1 MRKGNK
7 GDRISLKMD
16 ELTAMLYQVKD
27 TMEHVYEEP
36 SQEAIFHI
44 DELIVAI
51 DELET
56 IRTGSF
62 Q

>member
-1 MRKGNK
+1 MKKGIK
-7 GDRISLKMD
+7 GDKISLKMT
-16 ELTAMLYQVKD
+16 ELTEVLYQVKD
-27 TMEHVYEEP
+27 TMEYVYKEP
-36 SQEAIFHI
+36 SQEAIFNI
-44 DELIVAI
+44 DELIMAI